1 MTMTT
6 AVARPFAT
14 FVLGVVTLVV
24 PAPASAQVSV
34 EVSPLRVELQAG
46 PGSTTTQPVT
56 LTNYGKEAV
65 RVRATLTDWDLTK
78 DGTPQFEGA
87 VTGGPYSA
95 TAWLRLAPPEQV
107 IEPGASA
114 TVRFSAALPAV
125 VEPGGYRTG
134 ILFEFEPASGAIV
147 SPRRELAFKSRI
159 ATLIYVNVG
168 APPVATELVDVSVRP
183 TTDGVDIVATVRN
196 SGRRTVRTRGTLVLF
211 DAAGAVAREAAVP
224 DVPLL
229 PESEREVSI
238 PVAVASAPNSG
249 QAPSTSSGQ
258 APSTGSG
265 QVAAPLAPGL
275 YRAEL
280 KLDLGLPAIII
291 GETPV
296 RIPR

>member
-1 MTMTT
+1 MTITRV
-6 AVARPFAT
+6 VARRFTA
-14 FVLGVVTLVV
+14 FVVGLLALVGTLVV
-24 PAPASAQVSV
+24 PGRASAQVSV

-87 VTGGPYSA
+87 VIAGPYSA

-134 ILFEFEPASGAIV
+134 ILFEFEPASGAMT

-159 ATLIYVNVG
+159 ATLIYVNAG
-168 APPVATELVDVSVRP
+168 TPPAVTELVDVRVRP
-183 TTDGVDIVATVRN
+183 TTDGVDIVATVKN

-211 DAAGAVAREAAVP
+211 DAAGAIAREAAVP

-229 PESEREVSI
+229 PESEREVAI
-238 PVAVASAPNSG
+238 PVTGAL
-249 QAPSTSSGQ
+249 STSAGQ
-258 APSTGSG
+258 VPSTGSG
-265 QVAAPLAPGL
+265 QVPVPLAPGL